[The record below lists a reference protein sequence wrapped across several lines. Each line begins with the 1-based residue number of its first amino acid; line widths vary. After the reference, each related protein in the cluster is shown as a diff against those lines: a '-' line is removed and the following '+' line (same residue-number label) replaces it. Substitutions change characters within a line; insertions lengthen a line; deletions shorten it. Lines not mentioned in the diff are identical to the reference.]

1 MEMKDR
7 IWDNLYTIPQ
17 KMFSF
22 HASRPVLLLRGFILF
37 ILGLLGLYNPVFI
50 LTAITMIV
58 GGVLLLFAVA
68 SFLMAWRSGRGS
80 VSLLLLF
87 VLLGAAGIGLI
98 LRPLLFDMFV
108 MFAFGVWLI
117 VTGVWSIIS
126 VQKRGGQ
133 IILPMSGLAV
143 SLIGVLLV
151 VAPFIGVAAISWV
164 AALLMLLSGA
174 QMLLLAIGLDAG
186 KWVFP
191 DGKRGGKR

>member
-17 KMFSF
+17 KMFSC

-37 ILGLLGLYNPVFI
+37 ALGLLGLYNPVFI

-108 MFAFGVWLI
+108 MFAVGVWLI

-133 IILPMSGLAV
+133 IVLPMSALAV